1 MTNQRALPSGLPLL
15 AGGAASAAG
24 TSGLCPLDSRWGFA
38 PDPEMLRISASP
50 AGGTRDWVL
59 YNCSYCAAQP
69 AKRIAGWA
77 VFFIA
82 YPIELFFVEYSL
94 YNFNIFII
102 STSSYTRTNAIKNGQ
117 PAFL

>member
-1 MTNQRALPSGLPLL
+1 VRTAPE
-15 AGGAASAAG
+15 GAALWTSAGA
-24 TSGLCPLDSRWGFA
+24 SA